1 MDYNTIQAAAPA
13 VAPPQYI
20 EQSKVNTDEAL
31 KFLST
36 LAPHAKEFHTRTI
49 DDKKPPRG
57 HLAGNHKISNSLDS
71 YKRLIELN
79 HAGAGVFVVV
89 NEGGQQ
95 KNDITRIRAVFAD
108 TDGAPLEPLLV
119 LKPHIIVE
127 SSPGNYHVYWLVDGA
142 FPLGRFTEIQTA
154 IAAQYE
160 TDPRVKDL
168 PRVLRLP
175 GFYHQKGAPFLV
187 RVVESN
193 PELPRYSIDQ
203 IISGLGVQPH
213 AANSTNRDET
223 QLGEIPR
230 HIAAMFPSGEV
241 LGKQI
246 TDFSE
251 PTEFLETTENRE
263 KVLSAARAAWPDG
276 LPSGDEYTALGLILS
291 TLPIIHGWSEVVA
304 REILDDVGSKP
315 AEANRINNDTMWAGF
330 LTSTRKKFESG
341 GTDISGIGS
350 LFKLAKDNGWVR
362 PDTATEKLSGLSRF
376 GLITLG
382 SKVGI
387 VDLEQA
393 NEAST
398 LKPLNIYSR
407 DDGGVLIQR
416 AIAASNPQADTAKEF
431 RTWWRSPQ
439 TKMFYGVE
447 LNPSGTSPGYLN
459 IFRGLSVTPK
469 QGSYPLITSFL
480 KEIVCADSTE
490 YFNYLWGWMAH
501 LIQKPAEKP
510 GVSILL
516 LGGQGTGKGTFA
528 AKIVG
533 GLYAHHFLHLQSDAA
548 LTGTFNEA
556 LESSLVVFADEAFFS
571 GDRRAANILKAVE
584 TESRLQIN
592 AKFQPGRQITSYH
605 RIIAASNNTH
615 AAHVEEDDR
624 RKFVLR
630 LSEGRK
636 GDFAYWKAL
645 DAEIKGGGL
654 EALAFD
660 LQHHDLSNF
669 EVRQR
674 PKSSE
679 LMRQKL
685 ASLDTVPKWWLDRLT
700 DGRQYSSSVGWIEFV
715 SSESLQNDFIEW
727 ARRIC
732 HGSRLPSQRD
742 FIIALKKHCP
752 VLTPS
757 QEGPANHRKRGFI
770 FPSLHECRASFET
783 VCGGEIDWGSEQ

>member
-1 MDYNTIQAAAPA
+1 MDYTTIHATAPA
-13 VAPPQYI
+13 VAPPQHF
-20 EQSKVNTDEAL
+20 EHLPVNTGEAL

-49 DDKKPPRG
+49 DDKKPRRG

-71 YKRLIELN
+71 FKRLIELN
-79 HAGAGVFVVV
+79 HAGAGVFVVI

-95 KNDITRIRAVFAD
+95 GHDITRIRAVFAD

-154 IAAQYE
+154 IATQYE

-203 IISGLGVQPH
+203 IISGLGVQPD
-213 AANSTNRDET
+213 AANSTSSDET

-241 LGKQI
+241 LGKQ
-246 TDFSE
+246 
-251 PTEFLETTENRE
+251 TTHNLPYTKENRE
-263 KVLSAARAAWPDG
+263 MVLSAARAAWPDG
-276 LPSGDEYTALGLILS
+276 IPDRESFYQLGNSLASLVIVNDWPE
-291 TLPIIHGWSEVVA
+291 TVA
-304 REILDDVGSKP
+304 REILDDVASRP
-315 AEANRINNDTMWAGF
+315 AGANRENNDSEWASYLLGTSAKYKNGESF
-330 LTSTRKKFESG
+330 L
-341 GTDISGIGS
+341 GIGS
-350 LFKLAKDNGWVR
+350 LFKRAKDNGWAR
-362 PDTATEKLSGLSRF
+362 PDTATEKLKGLSCF
-376 GLITLG
+376 GLIRLG

-393 NEAST
+393 KEVST

-407 DDGGVLIQR
+407 DDGGFLIQR
-416 AIAASNPQADTAKEF
+416 AIAASNPQADSAKEF
-431 RTWWRSPQ
+431 RSWWKAPQ

-447 LNPSGTSPGYLN
+447 LNPSGTTPGYLN

-469 QGSYPLITSFL
+469 QGNYPLISSFL
-480 KEIVCADSTE
+480 KDIVCAGSTE

-571 GDRRAANILKAVE
+571 GDRKAANILKAVE

-630 LSEGRK
+630 LSEARK

-645 DAEIKGGGL
+645 DTEIKGGGL

-660 LQHHDLSNF
+660 LQHHDLSSF

-685 ASLDTVPKWWLDRLT
+685 ASLDAVPKWWLDRLT
-700 DGRQYSSSVGWIEFV
+700 DGRQLCTSNDWQEWIATDILYPDFL
-715 SSESLQNDFIEW
+715 ESAKKSGAKLFAIT
-727 ARRIC
+727 
-732 HGSRLPSQRD
+732 QRD
-742 FIIALKKHCP
+742 FISALKQ
-752 VLTPS
+752 LTPS
-757 QEGPANHRKRGFI
+757 MSPERRGNAYSKQRGHRFSGL
-770 FPSLHECRASFET
+770 SECKAEFERF
-783 VCGGEIDWGSEQ
+783 CGGEIDWGYD